1 MHSLHSQLLPQC
13 AARLVSRVTATM
25 HIKAAAYVQSH
36 TAESK
41 KQNVSDTSRP
51 PRNSKLLQC
60 FVRLHIACICLQ
72 LLQHATSTAG
82 CGHLLHVSKF
92 VKLCGQRDTNTQA
105 GPSSFLPLKIE
116 AGTSRLG
123 ENRRLENHCQRAGNI
138 KHATLSLQTVN
149 KAQ

>member
-1 MHSLHSQLLPQC
+1 MHSLHSQLLPHC

-25 HIKAAAYVQSH
+25 NIKAAAYVQSH

-60 FVRLHIACICLQ
+60 IVRLHIACICLQ

-82 CGHLLHVSKF
+82 RGNLLHVSKF
-92 VKLCGQRDTNTQA
+92 VKLCGQRDTKQVHPLFC
-105 GPSSFLPLKIE
+105 PSKLRLERPVLERTGDLKI
-116 AGTSRLG
+116 
-123 ENRRLENHCQRAGNI
+123 
-138 KHATLSLQTVN
+138 TVN
-149 KAQ
+149 ELATSSMQH